1 MTVSL
6 ALRNSPEVSAAT
18 RRRVHR
24 LAARRG
30 YRPDP
35 TLAKLMHHLRAQRP
49 ARFKASLC
57 ALKQAWGRH
66 PVQTRD
72 YASRLEAGLTN
83 RAEALGFGLTVLDLD
98 EVAGPGQLQRVLAS
112 RGIEGLVLLPL
123 RSPCDLTDRLDWRG
137 FATVTTTPSVT
148 APRFHGVMPHHFAN
162 TLEACAQLRLS
173 GFARI
178 GLALTQEWEQRVHHR
193 WSGGLA
199 WHNQFASTSPV
210 APFIDPHAGP
220 DITPAAFFAW
230 IRRERPDVIL
240 CETFDREAF
249 SGLLAALPVR
259 RRPVVATL
267 NWPNPP
273 AVAGIDQRPERIGEV
288 AAEVVAGMLMRGEK
302 GVPALANTTMV
313 DGSWQTGD
321 WAPR

>member
-18 RRRVHR
+18 RRRLHR

-35 TLAKLMHHLRAQRP
+35 TLAKLMHHLRVQRP

-57 ALKQAWGRH
+57 ALKQAW
-66 PVQTRD
+66 TRERAREWD
-72 YASRLEAGLTN
+72 YVSRLEAGLAD

-98 EVAGPGQLQRVLAS
+98 EFAGPGQLQRVLAS

-123 RSPCDLTDRLDWRG
+123 RSPCDLTDRLDWRE
-137 FATVTTTPSVT
+137 FAIVTTTPSVS

-162 TLEACAQLRLS
+162 MLEACGQLRLS
-173 GFARI
+173 GFRRI

-199 WHNQFASTSPV
+199 WHNLFGGTSPV

-220 DITPAAFFAW
+220 NVTPVAFLAW
-230 IRRERPDVIL
+230 IRRERPDVVL
-240 CETFDREAF
+240 CETFDRAAF
-249 SGLLAALPVR
+249 SALLAALPAR

-288 AAEVVAGMLMRGEK
+288 AVEVVAGMLLRGEK

-313 DGSWQTGD
+313 DGVWKTGE